1 MDRRK
6 RAGQPPDGCAAGC
19 YDGAVFATGH
29 GLTRISDEELRTLLR
44 AAYHGKLRYPLRRS
58 ELLAQGLGN
67 LADRAEALLGL
78 DERGLRTVVACVLAE
93 REAARRRATPNGRSA
108 GPGAEA
114 KP

>member
-1 MDRRK
+1 M
-6 RAGQPPDGCAAGC
+6 
-19 YDGAVFATGH
+19 FATGH

-58 ELLAQGLGN
+58 ELLAQGLGE

-93 REAARRRATPNGRSA
+93 REAAGRRTGGRARSPEPS
-108 GPGAEA
+108 PGA

>member
-1 MDRRK
+1 ML
-6 RAGQPPDGCAAGC
+6 G
-19 YDGAVFATGH
+19 TGH

-58 ELLAQGLGN
+58 ELLAQGLGE

-93 REAARRRATPNGRSA
+93 REAARRRAAPKGTPPNSNA
-108 GPGAEA
+108 GEA
-114 KP
+114 P